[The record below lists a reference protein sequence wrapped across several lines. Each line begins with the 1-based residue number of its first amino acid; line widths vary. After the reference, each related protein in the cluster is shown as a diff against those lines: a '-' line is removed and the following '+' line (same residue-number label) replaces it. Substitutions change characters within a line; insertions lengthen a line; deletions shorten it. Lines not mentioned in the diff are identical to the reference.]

1 MVKDLLMTMLTTRMN
16 LTKKMPFFMPL
27 LALLP
32 MLLGVQ
38 LFVPLDSELLVTPLQ
53 VKKIF
58 FEKKFREKKKNFWV
72 YIKYA

>member
-1 MVKDLLMTMLTTRMN
+1 MVKDLLMTMLLTTKMN

-32 MLLGVQ
+32 MLLGAQ

-53 VKKIF
+53 VKKKFKKKIQ
-58 FEKKFREKKKNFWV
+58 EKKNHFWA